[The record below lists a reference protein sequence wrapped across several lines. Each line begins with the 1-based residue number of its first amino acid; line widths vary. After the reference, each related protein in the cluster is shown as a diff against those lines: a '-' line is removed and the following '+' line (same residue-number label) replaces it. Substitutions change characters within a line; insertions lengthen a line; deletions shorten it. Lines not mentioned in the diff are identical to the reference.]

1 VILVGIGPWGSLA
14 PGEFVTNPD
23 YLKKLARG
31 APANWQDKNFQVVIS
46 TDVIHGS
53 SGPPNVIATH
63 FW

>member
-1 VILVGIGPWGSLA
+1 M
-14 PGEFVTNPD
+14 
-23 YLKKLARG
+23 KKLAAG
-31 APANWQDKNFQVVIS
+31 APVKWQDKNLQVVIS